1 MKTEDKKTAK
11 KEDKVISLSKEE
23 AKKRRQIRNKKPN
36 IGEEKSTSSS
46 KTP

>member
-46 KTP
+46 RTP